1 MNIPIEKELNPKIKG
16 VIKCKTPI
24 TKKMIQ
30 LNKFNFSIVSI
41 YNNLFYLIFII
52 FYL

>member
-1 MNIPIEKELNPKIKG
+1 MNIPIEKEFNPKNIG
-16 VIKCKTPI
+16 VIKCNIPI
-24 TKKMIQ
+24 IKKMMT